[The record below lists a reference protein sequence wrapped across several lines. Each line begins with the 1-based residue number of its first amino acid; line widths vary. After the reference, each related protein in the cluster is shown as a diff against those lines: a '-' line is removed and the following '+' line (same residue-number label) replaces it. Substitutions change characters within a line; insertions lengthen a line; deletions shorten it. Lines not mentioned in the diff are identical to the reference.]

1 RLETLR
7 IIRHS
12 VTPATLKQNACISE
26 LVPVPS
32 GEIRGKIWGPD
43 HGGPAL
49 CQRGWA
55 VNCGTFNTPI
65 PLPPEGNLLW
75 AREIPKVMRQ
85 EMDDMLRFEKKNEEK
100 KWKVYTYEKAVER
113 YCTIPSAHILL
124 ERGLAQVEGARTMHL
139 CFIFISLELQSRIH
153 PEFLLFSEGCFN
165 RIFSEP
171 DRKKF
176 TSALVQGFWERNHT
190 VVTVPGDHHVHLN
203 SPEIVAPF
211 VCDFLQSKVLSQPPS
226 PADSQTLLFMN
237 LMLEGNRA
245 KNGNH

>member
-1 RLETLR
+1 QM
-7 IIRHS
+7 
-12 VTPATLKQNACISE
+12 PAFQ
-26 LVPVPS
+26 
-32 GEIRGKIWGPD
+32 RKIWGPD

-75 AREIPKVMRQ
+75 ARGCLEEQ

-124 ERGLAQVEGARTMHL
+124 ERGLAQVEGGL
-139 CFIFISLELQSRIH
+139 CYIQPVQCIYVLYSCFHKKHNPYAAVWSCSRGYTLSSCCFVRHCCTFNTNLQCI
-153 PEFLLFSEGCFN
+153 C
-165 RIFSEP
+165 I
-171 DRKKF
+171 D
-176 TSALVQGFWERNHT
+176 AHT

-226 PADSQTLLFMN
+226 PADSQT
-237 LMLEGNRA
+237 A
-245 KNGNH
+245 KL